1 MPGLL
6 AWLPLLS
13 SFILCAMANAAPP
26 DVVQQLAP
34 TGTLRA
40 AINYGNSVLA
50 QKDPTTG
57 EPRGVSADLAR
68 ELAGQLGVPV
78 VFVTFDAAGK
88 GLSTAAAASAGIAF
102 LPGGSA
108 RPPPVPV
115 SHPLSILL

>member
-68 ELAGQLGVPV
+68 ELGGQLGVPV
-78 VFVTFDAAGK
+78 EFVTFDAAGK
-88 GLSTAAAASAGIAF
+88 VFDAAAAGAWDIAF
-102 LPGGSA
+102 LAVDPT
-108 RPPPVPV
+108 
-115 SHPLSILL
+115 

>member
-68 ELAGQLGVPV
+68 ELGGQLGVPV
-78 VFVTFDAAGK
+78 EFVTFDAPGNVFD
-88 GLSTAAAASAGIAF
+88 AASA
-102 LPGGSA
+102 
-108 RPPPVPV
+108 RPRRVAL
-115 SHPLSILL
+115 LSFDRS